1 MYYQSTF
8 ANDVA
13 IIQCYEIS
21 DLLKMTAGV
30 KDRQLLRTHQHRR
43 QWEG

>member
-1 MYYQSTF
+1 MYYQSAF

-30 KDRQLLRTHQHRR
+30 KDRQLLRTQQHRR